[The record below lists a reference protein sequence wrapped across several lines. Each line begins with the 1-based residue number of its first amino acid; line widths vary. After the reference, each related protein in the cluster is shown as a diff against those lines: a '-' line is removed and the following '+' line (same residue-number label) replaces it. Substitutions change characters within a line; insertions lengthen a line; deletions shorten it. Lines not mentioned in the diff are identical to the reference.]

1 MHMLLMTPAD
11 GAMVH
16 SANLFFVCFSQYLL
30 VTGGLFSKLAGL
42 SPLVEQ
48 AYSLASTAGDLTLG
62 DAHMVKL
69 DFSRFVT
76 VSCNTMKVVA

>member
-1 MHMLLMTPAD
+1 LHMLLMTPAD
-11 GAMVH
+11 GARVQ
-16 SANLFFVCFSQYLL
+16 SAILFLVYSSQSILM
-30 VTGGLFSKLAGL
+30 TGGLFSKLAGL

-76 VSCNTMKVVA
+76 VPYNAIQFA

>member
-1 MHMLLMTPAD
+1 MSLMTPVD
-11 GAMVH
+11 GAMVQ
-16 SANLFFVCFSQYLL
+16 SANLFLVCSSQSILM
-30 VTGGLFSKLAGL
+30 TGGLFRKLAGL

-76 VSCNTMKVVA
+76 VPCNTMKVIA